1 VRYGALL
8 RFFWPLVLTQ
18 LALGVGSQFLSG
30 GMARMPHAAQ
40 TLASFGLAWG
50 LTDFLVSPLSQVR
63 QLGLVLAADRAALH
77 RLRLFVLVC
86 SSGLVLLLFA
96 LAETALGD
104 WVIGDLHGVDLA
116 LEREARWVL
125 LLFMPL
131 PLFEG
136 MYRLYSGVLIQMRRT
151 DLVSMAMLAGIGVQ
165 IVAVFWLLEAEWVER
180 NPVLLPVI
188 AVYLGTVVGLAV
200 VLWGYWHCA
209 AESFRHPPEAV
220 ELGFA
225 YIARFFWPLAL
236 VMAIQGMSRPL
247 VNLFVSHQSD
257 GALALAALAV
267 VYPLAHL
274 PYGWVNEL
282 RSLPAAFSKEKI
294 MPQIR
299 RFSAACGLLSFLC
312 MALLFWTPLRD
323 IVLLEYIAIDADLA
337 RLCVAPLFVFSFFPL
352 AVALRSYFN
361 GVALVQHRTRALAP
375 SAPARI
381 ISIFIALLIFSQW
394 QWAGATMGVAAL
406 LCGFVVEALSVW
418 LGVRIWPRWR
428 SAHAAQKLA
437 KENF

>member
-1 VRYGALL
+1 MKYWALL

-18 LALGVGSQFLSG
+18 IALGLGSQFLSG

-63 QLGLVLAADRAALH
+63 QLGLVLAVDRASLR
-77 RLRLFVLVC
+77 RLRLFVIAC
-86 SSGLVLLLFA
+86 SSVLILLLFA
-96 LAETALGD
+96 LAKTALGD

-125 LLFMPL
+125 LLFIPL
-131 PLFEG
+131 PLLEG
-136 MYRLYSGVLIQMRRT
+136 VYRLYSGVLIQMRRT
-151 DLVSMAMLAGIGVQ
+151 DVVSMAMLAGIGVQ
-165 IVAVFWLLEAEWVER
+165 IIAVFWLIGAEWVVR
-180 NPVLLPVI
+180 SPVLLPVI
-188 AVYLGTVVGLAV
+188 AVYLGEGVGLAV
-200 VLWGYWHCA
+200 VLWGYRYFAPSHYA
-209 AESFRHPPEAV
+209 PQPETAK
-220 ELGFA
+220 LNYT
-225 YIARFFWPLAL
+225 YIVRFFWPLAL

-247 VNLFVSHQSD
+247 INLFVSHQRD
-257 GALALAALAV
+257 GILALAVLAV

-282 RSLPAAFSKEKI
+282 RSLPAAFSKEGI

-299 RFSAACGLLSFLC
+299 RFTVACGMLSFLS

-323 IVLLEYIAIDADLA
+323 VVLLQFIAVDADLA
-337 RLCVAPLFVFSFFPL
+337 RLCVVPLFIFSFFPL

-361 GVALVQHRTRALAP
+361 GVALIQHRTRALAP

-381 ISIFIALLIFSQW
+381 ASIFIALLLFSHW

-406 LCGFVVEALSVW
+406 LCGFIIEALGVW
-418 LGVRIWPRWR
+418 LGVRLWPRWR
-428 SAHAAQKLA
+428 TARRGYLA
-437 KENF
+437 KEVI